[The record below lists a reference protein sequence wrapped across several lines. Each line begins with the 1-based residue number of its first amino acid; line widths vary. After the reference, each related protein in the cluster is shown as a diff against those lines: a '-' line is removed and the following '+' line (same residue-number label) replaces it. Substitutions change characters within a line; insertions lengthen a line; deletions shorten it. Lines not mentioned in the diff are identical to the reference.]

1 MHPGINGPKL
11 KDKPAIIM
19 AGSGDVITHQ
29 QLNELS
35 NQGAQ
40 LLDLWVL
47 SLEIAWLL

>member
-29 QLNELS
+29 ELNDYLTKELNYS
-35 NQGAQ
+35 G
-40 LLDLWVL
+40 LWD
-47 SLEIAWLL
+47 